1 MNCFFK
7 SVKILICV
15 KPFKRPWYNFVMI
28 IEVFK
33 GFYEK
38 YKKIGSLLSRPEV
51 TNSPEL
57 VVKYSKELSQISE
70 PAHIYEEYLKVEN
83 EIEELKL
90 INSPEIEEEIKKDIL
105 EKEDRIVQLEK
116 EALKVLES
124 MDPNM
129 NKNIIVE
136 IRAGVGGQES
146 AIFAGD
152 LLRMYLRY
160 AERHGLNTEILYS
173 RETELAGFKEVA
185 FSVMGKDAYRLF
197 KYERG
202 VHRVQRVPLTEAS
215 GRIHTST
222 ATVAILPEASEVD
235 ISIKPEEI
243 KIDTFRSSGA
253 GGQHVNRT
261 ESAVRI
267 THLPTGIVIV
277 CESERSQIQNRAIAM
292 KILRSRLLDLR
303 QHQENEKMAS
313 LRKKQIGTAERSEK
327 VRTYNFP
334 QSRVTDHRNSF
345 TTYKLNNIMDG
356 ELDEIVESLR
366 KWETSKYEF
375 FRS

>member
-1 MNCFFK
+1 
-7 SVKILICV
+7 
-15 KPFKRPWYNFVMI
+15 MI

-38 YKKIGSLLSRPEV
+38 YRKISSLLSEPDV

-70 PAHIYEEYLKVEN
+70 PARIYEEYLKIKN
-83 EIEELKL
+83 EIEELKV
-90 INSPEIEEEIKKDIL
+90 INSLEIEEEIKKEIA
-105 EKEDRIVQLEK
+105 EKEDVIVQLEK
-116 EALKVLES
+116 EALRVFES

-129 NKNIIVE
+129 NKNVIVE

-173 RETELAGFKEVA
+173 HETELAGFKEVA
-185 FSVMGKDAYRLF
+185 FSVTGKGAYRLF

-235 ISIKPEEI
+235 VSINPEEI

-267 THLPTGIVIV
+267 THIPTGIVIV
-277 CESERSQIQNRAIAM
+277 CESERSQIQNRSIAM
-292 KILRSRLLDLR
+292 KILRSKLLDLR

-313 LRKKQIGTAERSEK
+313 LRKEQIGTAERSEK

-334 QSRVTDHRNSF
+334 QNRVTDHRNSF
-345 TTYKLNNIMDG
+345 TTYKLNNVMDG
-356 ELDEIVESLR
+356 DLDEIVESLR
-366 KWETSKYEF
+366 RWETSKYALLGN
-375 FRS
+375 

>member
-1 MNCFFK
+1 
-7 SVKILICV
+7 
-15 KPFKRPWYNFVMI
+15 MI

-38 YKKIGSLLSRPEV
+38 YRKISSLLSEPDV

-70 PAHIYEEYLKVEN
+70 PARIYEEYLKIKN

-90 INSPEIEEEIKKDIL
+90 INSPEIEEEIKKEIA
-105 EKEDRIVQLEK
+105 EKEDRIIQLEK
-116 EALKVLES
+116 EALRVFES
-124 MDPNM
+124 MDPNV
-129 NKNIIVE
+129 NKNVIVE

-173 RETELAGFKEVA
+173 HETELAGFKEVA
-185 FSVMGKDAYRLF
+185 FSVTGKGAYRLF

-235 ISIKPEEI
+235 VSINPEEI

-267 THLPTGIVIV
+267 THIPTGIVIV

-313 LRKKQIGTAERSEK
+313 LRKEQIGTAERSEK

-334 QSRVTDHRNSF
+334 QNRVTDHRNSF
-345 TTYKLNNIMDG
+345 TTYKLNNVMDG
-356 ELDEIVESLR
+356 DLDEIVESLR
-366 KWETSKYEF
+366 KWETSKYALLGN
-375 FRS
+375 

>member
-1 MNCFFK
+1 
-7 SVKILICV
+7 
-15 KPFKRPWYNFVMI
+15 MI

-38 YKKIGSLLSRPEV
+38 YKKIGSLLSDPKV

-57 VVKYSKELSQISE
+57 VVKYSKELSKVSE
-70 PAHIYEEYLKVEN
+70 PARVYDEYLKIKS
-83 EIEELKL
+83 EIEELNL
-90 INSPEIEEEIKKDIL
+90 INSPEIEAEVKKEIE
-105 EKEDRIVQLEK
+105 EKESEIIQLEK
-116 EALKVLES
+116 DALKLFES

-129 NKNIIVE
+129 SKNVIVE

-160 AERHGLNTEILYS
+160 AERHGLNVEVLS
-173 RETELAGFKEVA
+173 SHETELGGFKEVT
-185 FSVMGKDAYRLF
+185 FSVTGKDAYRLF

-222 ATVAILPEASEVD
+222 ATVAVLPEANEVD
-235 ISIKPEEI
+235 VGISPEEI
-243 KIDTFRSSGA
+243 RIDTFRSSGA

-267 THLPTGIVIV
+267 THIPTGIVIV
-277 CESERSQIQNRAIAM
+277 CESERSQIQNRTIAM

-313 LRKKQIGTAERSEK
+313 LRKEQIGTAERSEK
-327 VRTYNFP
+327 IRTYNFP

-345 TTYKLNNIMDG
+345 TTYKLNGIMDG
-356 ELDEIVESLR
+356 DLDEIVESLR
-366 KWETSKYEF
+366 KWETGKYAF
-375 FRS
+375 LGN